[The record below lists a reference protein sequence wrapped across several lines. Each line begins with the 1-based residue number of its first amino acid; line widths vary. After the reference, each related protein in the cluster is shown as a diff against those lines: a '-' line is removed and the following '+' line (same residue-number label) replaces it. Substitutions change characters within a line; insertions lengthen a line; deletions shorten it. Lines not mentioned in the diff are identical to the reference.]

1 MMIENL
7 YIYTFIAKNLMIY
20 IYLNYE
26 GWIQYLTYFM
36 WV

>member
-20 IYLNYE
+20 IYLNYMKV
-26 GWIQYLTYFM
+26 GYSI
-36 WV
+36 